1 MTYLSLSIEI
11 KKWKKL
17 KKYRKEKRFKRT
29 HTLLLVS
36 TIWQTVRPIM
46 EVFPVPNWA

>member
-17 KKYRKEKRFKRT
+17 KKFVA
-29 HTLLLVS
+29 LVTYS
-36 TIWQTVRPIM
+36 SRNGEPTQSI
-46 EVFPVPNWA
+46 EFN